1 MLIHNILN
9 CLNLGDKKMDNTY
22 LCGTMA
28 ISCLFATSSYNP
40 YVIFYELII
49 YHDLTYVQIPII
61 NYEDY
66 NYE

>member
-1 MLIHNILN
+1 
-9 CLNLGDKKMDNTY
+9 MDNTY